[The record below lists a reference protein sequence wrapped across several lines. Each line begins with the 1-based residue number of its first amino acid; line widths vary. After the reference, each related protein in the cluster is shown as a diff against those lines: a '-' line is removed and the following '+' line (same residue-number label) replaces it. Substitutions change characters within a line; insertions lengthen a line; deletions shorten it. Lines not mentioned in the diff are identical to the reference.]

1 MTLEQRLEQLSQQQY
16 PHKVDVVESVMAQ
29 VQQKPYLRPVRRS
42 IGWKQIS
49 VAAAAAV
56 VALFIVNITIYR
68 PASLS
73 NEDMGLAISQF
84 NDYSS
89 WNTVEEA
96 AANPYEYLYEDY
108 EEENL

>member
-1 MTLEQRLEQLSQQQY
+1 MTLEQRLEQLSQQEY
-16 PHKVDVVESVMAQ
+16 PHKVDVVGSVMAQ

-49 VAAAAAV
+49 VAAAAAI
-56 VALFIVNITIYR
+56 VALFIVNITFYK
-68 PASLS
+68 PTSLS
-73 NEDMGLAISQF
+73 NEDMGYAISQF

-96 AANPYEYLYEDY
+96 VVNPLEAIYEEDY
-108 EEENL
+108 

>member
-1 MTLEQRLEQLSQQQY
+1 MTLEQTLEQLSQQQY
-16 PHKVDVVESVMAQ
+16 PHKVDVVDRVMAQ

-42 IGWKQIS
+42 IGWRQIS
-49 VAAAAAV
+49 ITAAAAV
-56 VALFIVNITIYR
+56 VALFIVNITFYR

-96 AANPYEYLYEDY
+96 ALNPMEPLFEEDY
-108 EEENL
+108 